1 MEHKADQGAGVPF
14 SHEEQKQLV
23 FSTVKWNLAVQN
35 PSNQRYTQRVSAGKK
50 KKKEQSNVGL
60 RTNENEL
67 SE

>member
-1 MEHKADQGAGVPF
+1 MEQKADQGAGVPF

-23 FSTVKWNLAVQN
+23 FSIVKWNLAVQN

-50 KKKEQSNVGL
+50 KKEQSNVGL
-60 RTNENEL
+60 RTNENKL

>member
-23 FSTVKWNLAVQN
+23 FSIVKWNLAVQN

-50 KKKEQSNVGL
+50 KEQSNVGL
-60 RTNENEL
+60 RTNENKL